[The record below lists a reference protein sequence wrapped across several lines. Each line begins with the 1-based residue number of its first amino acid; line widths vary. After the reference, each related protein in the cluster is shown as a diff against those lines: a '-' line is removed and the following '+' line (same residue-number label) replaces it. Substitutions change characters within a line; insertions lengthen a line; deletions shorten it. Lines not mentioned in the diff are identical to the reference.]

1 VDKNKKKIVI
11 VGAGPGGLAAAM
23 LLANKG
29 FAVTVFEKNSQPGGR
44 TSEIKL
50 GDFRFDVGPTF
61 LMMKFVLDE
70 IFVECG
76 KRSEDYLNFIR
87 LAPMYRLILPDD
99 RYIDSYED
107 REKMRIELARVFPG
121 NELGLD
127 KFYHYE
133 KKRYEALMPILQGNN
148 QNIADALKS
157 KFLKALPYFAIGHS
171 VFDEMGRYFPSALA
185 RLTFTFQSKYLGMSP
200 WECPG
205 AFGLV
210 PYTEHAQGIYHVV
223 GGLSEIT
230 RQMAKAAIELG
241 AEIKYQS
248 PVKELLHK
256 GKKITGVLLEN
267 GENVLADEVV
277 VNADFGYAANNLMPQ
292 EFLKKYSA
300 DKLKQTKISCSI
312 FMWYVGLKK
321 QYHLNHNT
329 IVFAKDYKKNVED
342 IFRGNLTEDGDISF
356 YVRDTSDTD
365 PKLAPI
371 GQSAMY
377 ILVPVPNCRANINW
391 QKQKE
396 KIRSFVIEGLKQR
409 LGITDFE
416 ENIVVEKILTPDDWH
431 DDYNIYE
438 GAVFNLSH
446 NLDQMLW
453 FRPHNHFEELEN
465 CYLVGGGTHPGSGLP
480 TIFESGRIVSNLIFK
495 KYQKKD

>member
-1 VDKNKKKIVI
+1 MEKNKKKIVI
-11 VGAGPGGLAAAM
+11 VGAGPGGLSAAM

-29 FAVTVFEKNSQPGGR
+29 FAVTVFEKNNQPGGR

-70 IFVECG
+70 IFAECG
-76 KRSEDYLNFIR
+76 KRSEDYLDFIR

-99 RYIDSYED
+99 RHIDSYED
-107 REKMRIELARVFPG
+107 REKMRTELARVFPG
-121 NELGLD
+121 NEVGLD

-148 QNIADALKS
+148 QNIFDIARPDFIKS
-157 KFLKALPYFAIGHS
+157 LPYFAIGRS

-210 PYTEHAQGIYHVV
+210 PYVEHAQGVYHVT

-230 RQMAKAAIELG
+230 RQMAKAATELG
-241 AEIKYQS
+241 VEIKYQS
-248 PVKELLHK
+248 PVKELLHE
-256 GKKITGVLLEN
+256 GKKITGVLLES
-267 GENVLADEVV
+267 GEKFLADETV
-277 VNADFGYAANNLMPQ
+277 VNADFGYAANKLMPK

-300 DKLKQTKISCSI
+300 NKLKQTKISCSI

-321 QYHLNHNT
+321 KYHLNHNT
-329 IVFAKDYKKNVED
+329 IVFAKDYKKNIND
-342 IFRGNLTEDGDISF
+342 IFAGRLTEDGDISF

-365 PKLAPI
+365 QTLAPA

-377 ILVPVPNCRANINW
+377 ILVPVPNCRSGIDWEN
-391 QKQKE
+391 QKE
-396 KIRSFVIEGLKQR
+396 KVRRFAIDGLKKR
-409 LGITDFE
+409 LGLKDFE
-416 ENIVVEKILTPDDWH
+416 ENIVVEKILTPNDWR
-431 DDYNIYE
+431 DDYNVYE

-446 NLDQMLW
+446 NLSQMLW
-453 FRPHNHFEELEN
+453 FRPHNQFEELEN

-480 TIFESGRIVSNLIFK
+480 TIFESGRITTKLICK
-495 KYQKKD
+495 KYAS